1 MTNKEFRTDGVQLSI
16 ECGSLISDNL
26 QSKKPIPTRMNC
38 FVFVIFELS
47 RKQIINLLK
56 KWHTESLTNQDE
68 TETRK
73 TLQVFLVLQKP
84 FLFCF
89 CAVVWGLYSL
99 FSIFCI
105 ASFGDFT
112 GLHI

>member
-38 FVFVIFELS
+38 FVA
-47 RKQIINLLK
+47 R

-68 TETRK
+68 NSNQKDIASVLGVAETI
-73 TLQVFLVLQKP
+73 LVL
-84 FLFCF
+84 LLC
-89 CAVVWGLYSL
+89 CGLGIIQSL
-99 FSIFCI
+99 FNLI

>member
-38 FVFVIFELS
+38 FVA
-47 RKQIINLLK
+47 R

-68 TETRK
+68 NWNQKDIAGVLGVPET
-73 TLQVFLVLQKP
+73 

-105 ASFGDFT
+105 TSFGDFT
-112 GLHI
+112 GLHIWETTDNANV

>member
-47 RKQIINLLK
+47 RKQSICSRRG
-56 KWHTESLTNQDE
+56 TEI
-68 TETRK
+68 RK

>member
-38 FVFVIFELS
+38 FVA
-47 RKQIINLLK
+47 R

-68 TETRK
+68 NWNQKNIAGVLGVAET
-73 TLQVFLVLQKP
+73 

-105 ASFGDFT
+105 ASFVDFT
-112 GLHI
+112 GLHIWETTDNANV